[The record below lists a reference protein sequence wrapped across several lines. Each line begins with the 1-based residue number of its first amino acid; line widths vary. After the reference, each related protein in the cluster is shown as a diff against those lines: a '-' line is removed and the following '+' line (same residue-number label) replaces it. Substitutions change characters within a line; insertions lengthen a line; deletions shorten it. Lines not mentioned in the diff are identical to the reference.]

1 MDTTTT
7 IAVSPAEIEE
17 LVSGFQDHSL
27 PAERWTH
34 QAHLIVGTYFAYHFP
49 LEQAIYYLRSGII
62 TYNVATGGKNTHERG
77 YHETI
82 TQLWAILLKA
92 FVQKKCAGLSLA
104 ESCTALLNSPYA
116 TQEIMFR
123 FYSKDLLFSTQARAL
138 WVEPDLAPIDITE

>member
-17 LVSGFQDHSL
+17 LVSGFQNHSL

-34 QAHLIVGTYFAYHFP
+34 QAHIIVGTYFAYHFP

-82 TQLWAILLKA
+82 TQLWAILLKT
-92 FVQKKCAGLSLA
+92 FVQKKCVGLSLA

-116 TQEIMFR
+116 AQEIMFR
-123 FYSKDLLFSTQARAL
+123 FYSKELLFSTQARAL
-138 WVEPDLAPIDITE
+138 WVEPDLAPIDCE